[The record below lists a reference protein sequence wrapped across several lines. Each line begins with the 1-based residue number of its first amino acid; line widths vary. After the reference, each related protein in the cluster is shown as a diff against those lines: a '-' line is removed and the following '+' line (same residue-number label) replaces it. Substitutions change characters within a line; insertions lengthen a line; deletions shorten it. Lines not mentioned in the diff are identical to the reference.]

1 MAGMHFF
8 DVSMAL
14 DDLAW
19 HFGNQHAEDALRETW
34 NGLIE
39 LELTRI
45 AELFRAAWLIME
57 PHLDAIRNDRITG
70 DFHDWLEE
78 IGAQQQID
86 PMNDEIWAFCRSQ
99 GKLGLLRSWPRYARK
114 YPERCLDTVN

>member
-8 DVSMAL
+8 DVSMTL

-39 LELTRI
+39 LEPPRPYSFATTSFANCIATACALLIGTPIRLT
-45 AELFRAAWLIME
+45 A
-57 PHLDAIRNDRITG
+57 
-70 DFHDWLEE
+70 
-78 IGAQQQID
+78 
-86 PMNDEIWAFCRSQ
+86 
-99 GKLGLLRSWPRYARK
+99 K
-114 YPERCLDTVN
+114 